1 MGEPPNGPGQQ
12 DKVQPYR
19 ISRLLRI
26 PPYMQDTKY
35 GIQLPQKLKHDYD
48 IYEVQT
54 AALRM

>member
-26 PPYMQDTKY
+26 PQLLRIPPYMQDTKY
-35 GIQLPQKLKHDYD
+35 FYYGIQITPKP
-48 IYEVQT
+48 E
-54 AALRM
+54 A